1 MMDMRET
8 LSVAINALRA
18 NKLRA
23 ILTSLGVIID
33 PAHCTEIGCACP
45 GNRWW
50 TGWIGPREIHVVPID
65 DLQPHRVEECGCE
78 PQITLHVAGD
88 GFASLRVIHDSFD
101 RRELSEQAG

>member
-1 MMDMRET
+1 VA
-8 LSVAINALRA
+8 SV
-18 NKLRA
+18 
-23 ILTSLGVIID
+23 GVIID

-65 DLQPHRVEECGCE
+65 DLQPHRVEECGCD

-88 GFASLRVIHDSFD
+88 GFASWRVIHDSFD
-101 RRELSEQAG
+101 RRELNEQAG